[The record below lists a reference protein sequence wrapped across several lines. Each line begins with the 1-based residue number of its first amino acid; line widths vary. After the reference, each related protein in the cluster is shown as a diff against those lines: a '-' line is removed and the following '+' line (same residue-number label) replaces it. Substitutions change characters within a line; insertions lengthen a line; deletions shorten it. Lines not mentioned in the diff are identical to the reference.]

1 MEVKTDKTWNNLQ
14 LEQYTDTTTGVIEI
28 RLPNKLGPN
37 KGRLLATGDDKGGW
51 NVNDAN
57 DFRKQYNA
65 ERKKLGQQPLSAKEF
80 NKEFYTDAANQFNN
94 DRANVL
100 NTPSNYENDAEYQK
114 LATSHAENGIP
125 KVKNPTT
132 GETNNSQ
139 GNPNNSTD
147 NSGNLPSLEQ
157 AKKDLNQLLSDL
169 ADQIKEEPLTR
180 SNANLRYP
188 LGHIPNLGY
197 DFVRFQ
203 AYDYDPAPEKENA
216 LLSSGF
222 GAPRETVTL
231 PILPNISESQ
241 MTSWGRDE
249 MNFLQG
255 AAGAIAS
262 SFLTGVAKSGKP
274 QDLLNAI
281 GGSIGDTQQIAA
293 DLIKKPELKPLIVG
307 FFAGQASG
315 VNVLGRGLGVVLNPN
330 LELLF
335 QGPSLRTF
343 SFNFKLRPR
352 DKDEG
357 EVCKA
362 IIRSFKKNMNPRR
375 TKGNVFLKTP
385 SVFKIEYMFDG
396 KPHPSMNRIKMC
408 ALTNFTVSY
417 TPDNNY
423 MTYQDGTVTGF
434 DISLAFS
441 EVFPIY
447 ADNQDRPEALS
458 GVGY

>member
-1 MEVKTDKTWNNLQ
+1 MEVKTDKTWDNLQ

-37 KGRLLATGDDKGGW
+37 KGRLLATGDDKGKW
-51 NVNDAN
+51 NINDAN

-65 ERKKLGQQPLSAKEF
+65 ERKKLGEQPLSSEEF
-80 NKEFYTDAANQFNN
+80 NKAFYTDGANQFNN

-100 NTPSNYENDAEYQK
+100 NTPSNYQNDAEYKQ
-114 LATSHAENGIP
+114 LATAHAENGIP

-139 GNPNNSTD
+139 GVPNNSTE
-147 NSGNLPSLEQ
+147 NSGNLPSLEDAQ
-157 AKKDLNQLLSDL
+157 KDLNQLLSDL
-169 ADQIKEEPLTR
+169 ADQVEEISLVR
-180 SNANLRYP
+180 STANLRYP

-203 AYDYDPAPEKENA
+203 AFDYDPAPENENA

-231 PILPNISESQ
+231 PILPNISETQ

-249 MNFLQG
+249 MNFLQE
-255 AAGAIAS
+255 AAASIAS
-262 SFLTGVAKSGKP
+262 SFLGR
-274 QDLLNAI
+274 
-281 GGSIGDTQQIAA
+281 AA
-293 DLIKKPELKPLIVG
+293 DSKNPGDFFAGLGESFSDTKKIASDLVQKPELKNAIVG
-307 FFAGQASG
+307 YFAGQASG
-315 VNVLGRGLGVVLNPN
+315 TNVLARGQGVVINPN

-335 QGPSLRTF
+335 KGPSLRNF

-352 DKDEG
+352 DRDEG
-357 EVCKA
+357 EICKA

-375 TKGNVFLKTP
+375 TKGNMFLKTP
-385 SVFKIEYMFDG
+385 SVFKIEYMFNG
-396 KPHPSMNRIKMC
+396 QPHPSMNRIKMC
-408 ALTNFTVSY
+408 ALTNFQVTY

-423 MTYQDGTVTGF
+423 MTFQDGTVTGF
-434 DISLAFS
+434 DISLGFS

-447 ADNQDRPEALS
+447 ADNQDLPEATA